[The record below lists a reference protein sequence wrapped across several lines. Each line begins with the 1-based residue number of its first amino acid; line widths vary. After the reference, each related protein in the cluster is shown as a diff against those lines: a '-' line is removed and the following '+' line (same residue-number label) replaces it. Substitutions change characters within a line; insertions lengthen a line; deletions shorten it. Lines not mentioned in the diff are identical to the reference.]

1 MSEDD
6 LTSPIGSSFESFL
19 EEEGILNEVDE
30 LAIKRLIA
38 WQMEENIAMRGMS
51 KSEFAEAMQTSR
63 TQVNRLLDPVNTSI
77 SMHTLCRAAAVFG
90 KTLRIEFVDREE
102 KQHIAA

>member
-6 LTSPIGSSFESFL
+6 LRSPIGSSFESFL
-19 EEEGILNEVDE
+19 EEEGILDDVDE
-30 LAIKRLIA
+30 LAIKKVIA
-38 WQMEENIAMRGMS
+38 WQMEQNIAGRGMS
-51 KSEFAEAMQTSR
+51 KSEFAHAMKTSR

-90 KTLRIEFVDREE
+90 KSLRIEFVDRET
-102 KQHIAA
+102 KQHMTA

>member
-6 LTSPIGSSFESFL
+6 LISPIGSSFEKFL

-30 LAIKRLIA
+30 IAIKRVIA
-38 WQMEENIAMRGMS
+38 WQMEQNIAKRGMS
-51 KSEFAEAMQTSR
+51 KSEFAEAMKTSR

-102 KQHIAA
+102 QQHIAA